1 MLILHLVDPDPP
13 GPPPTQ
19 SAAGQARA
27 GEQWELSEWSL
38 GAAAGPTMATL
49 ALGFGGSGGAAG
61 AGPLVLAHGIR
72 PSPARDGPALRCGTA
87 LEASSRSAPWPW
99 TSGPVP
105 PSSSLPRVLLRRRR
119 RRGSSSSPRPARC
132 CWERPAATATTTAA
146 TATTTAAAA
155 ARHAY
160 LSVFL
165 CAAFAGRGAACSP
178 EPGWPL
184 EPEVEF
190 TMIEVSNERDE
201 KGSPSTYTASVR
213 S

>member
-99 TSGPVP
+99 TSGPAP
-105 PSSSLPRVLLRRRR
+105 PSSSPPRALLRRRR
-119 RRGSSSSPRPARC
+119 RVAPARP
-132 CWERPAATATTTAA
+132 RGLLAA
-146 TATTTAAAA
+146 
-155 ARHAY
+155 
-160 LSVFL
+160 
-165 CAAFAGRGAACSP
+165 AGRGRRLRRPRRRLRRPRRRRRRRGTLISRCSCAP
-178 EPGWPL
+178 RLQDAGQHARRNQAGRLNPK
-184 EPEVEF
+184 
-190 TMIEVSNERDE
+190 SNLR
-201 KGSPSTYTASVR
+201 
-213 S
+213 